1 MSLDSLTSLSLC
13 VQEFDLLS
21 VVSYLE
27 SIKTYGIPV
36 VVQIFAIK
44 KHGVIHSKEE
54 EVLDKN
60 TLKQANVS

>member
-1 MSLDSLTSLSLC
+1 M
-13 VQEFDLLS
+13 LS

-27 SIKTYGIPV
+27 SIKKYGIPV

-44 KHGVIHSKEE
+44 KHGVIHAKEA

-60 TLKQANVS
+60 TQKQASVS